1 MLSLAL
7 ASITPVVLIASTVQ
21 VEQLQQNTY
30 GNSNLNIEI
39 TRENLIVKQE
49 INLLLASTSA
59 EKDQSIQEATQSKT
73 NQVSKKKGS
82 HKLVAIK
89 SDNYMKLIPTGK
101 TNAVGNPLYQL
112 HLYANGQEIGAYYTV
127 SGRAHTQ
134 NKNRHRAGTEAPLPD
149 GKYKVARMPIPGT
162 IAEAGDRFLPIQ
174 PLFQTGRSALGI
186 HYDPS
191 FEKKNGEDGTSG
203 CIALKNKSELNQVLN
218 YVRIYQPKYLQVNIR

>member
-1 MLSLAL
+1 MAL
-7 ASITPVVLIASTVQ
+7 ASISSVVLIVSNVQ
-21 VEQLQQNTY
+21 VEQLQHTYINT
-30 GNSNLNIEI
+30 NNQEI
-39 TRENLIVKQE
+39 TRSTKQE
-49 INLLLASTSA
+49 FDLLLASTNI
-59 EKDQSIQEATQSKT
+59 EKEQSIQDARKQSKT

-82 HKLVAIK
+82 QKTVAIK

-101 TNAVGNPLYQL
+101 RNALGNPLYKL
-112 HLYANGQEIGAYYTV
+112 YLYANGQEIGAYYTV

-149 GKYKVARMPIPGT
+149 GEYKVYRTPIPGT

-174 PLFQTGRSALGI
+174 PLFPTGRSALGI

-203 CIALKNKSELNQVLN
+203 CIALKNKSELNKVLN
-218 YVRIYQPKYLQVNIR
+218 YVRTYRPKYLQVNIR